1 MGRTETRL
9 SHFAATAIRTQFKK
23 GNAMSRLFSS
33 AVAALL
39 LSSVAAIADVSGK
52 LVLYT
57 SQPNADAQ
65 RTVDAFVAKYPDVE
79 VEWIRDGT
87 TKVMAKLRAEFEAG
101 APQPDVLLIADMV
114 TMEGLEADGRL
125 MAYPEA
131 DTSAYDPALMDDE
144 GHYFSTKL
152 ITTGIIY
159 NTNAPMIPTSYK
171 DLLKPEVK
179 DKLAMPSPL
188 TSGAATI
195 HMSAITSHPD
205 LGWSFYEGLAD
216 QGANPQGGNGGTYK
230 AIAGGEKLYGFVVDF
245 LPIRNKVE
253 GAPVEFV
260 FPEEG
265 VSAVTEPVA
274 ILSTAQNPDAAK
286 AFVDFLISPEGQQ
299 LASDMGYLPAH
310 PAIAPPAGFPAPGD
324 ITLLDFDP
332 AKALAD
338 DQANKERFID
348 IFGG

>member
-1 MGRTETRL
+1 MIKTLTG
-9 SHFAATAIRTQFKK
+9 AA
-23 GNAMSRLFSS
+23 
-33 AVAALL
+33 AALL
-39 LSSVAAIADVSGK
+39 FSTAALAAEPSGK

-65 RTVDAFVAKYPDVE
+65 RTVDAFTAKHPGVE

-114 TMEGLEADGRL
+114 TMEGLEAEGRL

-131 DTSAYDPALMDDE
+131 DISAYDPALMDTE

-152 ITTGIIY
+152 ITSGIVY
-159 NTNAPMIPTSYK
+159 NTGADMVPTSYA
-171 DLLKPEVK
+171 DLLKPEAK

-195 HMSAITSHPD
+195 HMAAITAHPD
-205 LGWSFYEGLAD
+205 LGWAFYEGLAE
-216 QGANPQGGNGGTYK
+216 QGANPQGGNGGTYR

-245 LPIRNKVE
+245 LPIREKLK

-274 ILSTAQNPDAAK
+274 ILSSAQNPEAAK

-299 LASDMGYLPAH
+299 LAADMGYLPAH
-310 PAIAPPAGFPAPGD
+310 PAIAPPEGFPPLSE
-324 ITLLDFDP
+324 IKLLDFDP
-332 AKALAD
+332 AAALAND
-338 DQANKERFID
+338 RANKQRFID

>member
-1 MGRTETRL
+1 MLRILTC
-9 SHFAATAIRTQFKK
+9 AA
-23 GNAMSRLFSS
+23 S
-33 AVAALL
+33 ALL
-39 LSSVAAIADVSGK
+39 VATTALAADVSGK

-65 RTVDAFVAKYPDVE
+65 KTVDAFKAKHPDVE

-87 TKVMAKLRAEFEAG
+87 TKVMAKLRAEIEAG

-114 TMEGLEADGRL
+114 TMEGLEAEGRL

-152 ITTGIIY
+152 ITTGIVY
-159 NTNAPMIPTSYK
+159 NTAASVVPTSYQ
-171 DLLKPEVK
+171 DLLKAEAK

-195 HMSAITSHPD
+195 HMAAITSHPD
-205 LGWSFYEGLAD
+205 LGWSYYESLAD
-216 QGANPQGGNGGTYK
+216 QGANPKGGNGGTYK

-245 LPIRNKVE
+245 LPIRNKLK

-274 ILSTAQNPDAAK
+274 ILSTAKNPDAAK

-310 PAIAPPAGFPAPGD
+310 PAITPPEGFPSLDD
-324 ITLLDFDP
+324 IKLLDFDP
-332 AKALAD
+332 AKALAE
-338 DQANKERFID
+338 DQANKARFID

>member
-1 MGRTETRL
+1 MRIVTI
-9 SHFAATAIRTQFKK
+9 AATLSLIA
-23 GNAMSRLFSS
+23 G
-33 AVAALL
+33 AAW
-39 LSSVAAIADVSGK
+39 AQDVSGK

-65 RTVDAFVAKYPDVE
+65 QTVDAFTAKYPEVE

-87 TKVMAKLRAEFEAG
+87 TKVMAKLRAEFEAD

-114 TMEGLEADGRL
+114 TMEGLEAEGRL
-125 MAYPEA
+125 MPHPDA
-131 DTSAYDPALMDDE
+131 DVSAYDPSLMDPE
-144 GHYFSTKL
+144 SHYFSTKL
-152 ITTGIIY
+152 ITTGIVY
-159 NTNAPMIPTSYK
+159 NTNAPMVPTSYK
-171 DLLKPEVK
+171 DLLSDAAK

-195 HMSAITSHPD
+195 HMSAITSDPS
-205 LGWSFYEGLAD
+205 LGWEFYEGLAA

-245 LPIRNKVE
+245 LPIREIAK
-253 GAPVEFV
+253 GAPVNFV

-286 AFVDFLISPEGQQ
+286 AFVDFLISTEGQQ
-299 LASDMGYLPAH
+299 LTSVMGYLPAH
-310 PAIAPPAGFPAPGD
+310 PEITPPAGFPPLSD
-324 ITLLDFDP
+324 IKLLDFDP

-338 DQANKERFID
+338 DQENKERFVE